1 MLVLNTKE
9 DIINLVI
16 GATALGTGG
25 GGDPNEGIKLLQGV
39 LDMGKPIRIADLNEV
54 PNTGLLAVPYYVG
67 TVAPNATLKKPS
79 KIKDPIYTAYS
90 EYRRFLNNDI
100 LSFVATEMGGGN
112 TAVAIYIASILDK
125 PVIDGDMIGR
135 AAPELL
141 QSTANI
147 VGIPLY
153 PAIVV
158 SETGNVVIIKEYS
171 DLDDYESI
179 ARYISVLAGKHAVV
193 IDTPMT
199 RQQAEKAVVKG
210 TLSLALRLGKTIRE
224 TVRSGG
230 DVALAVAKVLGGW
243 VVFRGVVDRYD
254 WRNEGGFLIGDL
266 VVRGFGRWSGMVFRS
281 WIKNEHI
288 MAFVNNKPI
297 VMPPDLI
304 IAVGHEGPVTN
315 DKLSVG
321 NEISIVAAKAPS
333 IWRSEKGL
341 ELFGPRHFGF
351 NYDYV
356 PVEELIRTY
365 GVVEHG

>member
-1 MLVLNTKE
+1 
-9 DIINLVI
+9 
-16 GATALGTGG
+16 
-25 GGDPNEGIKLLQGV
+25 
-39 LDMGKPIRIADLNEV
+39 
-54 PNTGLLAVPYYVG
+54 
-67 TVAPNATLKKPS
+67 
-79 KIKDPIYTAYS
+79 
-90 EYRRFLNNDI
+90 
-100 LSFVATEMGGGN
+100 MGGGN

-281 WIKNEHI
+281 WIKNELI

-356 PVEELIRTY
+356 TVEKLVRTY
-365 GVVEHG
+365 EVVEHG